1 MAYWTKSPMVDM
13 SLHSDTL
20 LWFRANHSLLLFL
33 ILIQN
38 TAVYFTKYWLK
49 PLKCSQLTYL
59 IPISSVYNY
68 VKYSVYF
75 EILLYNGTNV
85 SYTQDFQTSTY
96 HKLPWLRVTVLKLYY
111 RHVAPFRYITL
122 ISNQPLFTLNP

>member
-20 LWFRANHSLLLFL
+20 LWSRANHSLLLLLNIETERRSAFHKL
-33 ILIQN
+33 LMKTIEMLTTYILD
-38 TAVYFTKYWLK
+38 
-49 PLKCSQLTYL
+49 
-59 IPISSVYNY
+59 PINSVYNY

-75 EILLYNGTNV
+75 EILLYNI
-85 SYTQDFQTSTY
+85 SYTLDFQTITY
-96 HKLPWLRVTVLKLYY
+96 HRLPWLRVTVLILYY

-122 ISNQPLFTLNP
+122 ISNQPFFTLNP